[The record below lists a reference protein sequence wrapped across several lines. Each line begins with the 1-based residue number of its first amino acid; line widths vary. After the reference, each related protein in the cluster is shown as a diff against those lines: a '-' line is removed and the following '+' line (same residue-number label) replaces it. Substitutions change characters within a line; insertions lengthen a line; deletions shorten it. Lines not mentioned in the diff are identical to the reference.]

1 MQMRPSASLLPLL
14 PPPPQVRPEAIT
26 KKQEEEEGRSPPSK
40 KKTGAPP
47 PLSFSLK
54 GTDQMATE
62 LLNVQQPL
70 ASPDGSLLHS
80 AEPIYIPT
88 NSFTSTRNPQLYR
101 EISYLR
107 SGGSSQLDGGF
118 SYLS

>member
-1 MQMRPSASLLPLL
+1 
-14 PPPPQVRPEAIT
+14 
-26 KKQEEEEGRSPPSK
+26 
-40 KKTGAPP
+40 
-47 PLSFSLK
+47 
-54 GTDQMATE
+54 MATE

-70 ASPDGSLLHS
+70 VSPDGSLLH

-101 EISYLR
+101 EIYDLR
-107 SGGSSQLDGGF
+107 SGSNSQLDGGF